1 MTDSSS
7 PSSAPRPRPKPAI
20 PARERRFV
28 GRAVADVHAPRLDV
42 PLAQLVPGITTLV
55 DWLTPSFYIDLG
67 RPCNSA
73 CLYCAVPPH
82 EDAQGFT
89 PMTEVPSMIAAGQQV
104 GCDRAILIG
113 GEPTIHPHLGDVLAM
128 LRDAG
133 LPDRH
138 IVMTNGLRLAKPGFA
153 DELVAAG
160 VGTFHVSI
168 DTADAAIYDQLSRSV
183 GRHPQQALGF
193 EAALRSD
200 ANVYVYTAVTAL
212 NAPGLPA
219 LAQWISARATAAGQ
233 PAPPWVLAVIKPIG
247 DGLRY
252 ADQLLMA
259 PHAAV
264 AAVRAGLEAAQAAGV
279 PVGFRNIQ
287 ACLAPDLVRFN
298 VDYYLDDFSVDVQSG
313 ERVGYSHEEHWRKP
327 SDACGRCG
335 HETLCTG
342 IYGEMADR
350 YGDAAYVPVG
360 RVGLK

>member
-1 MTDSSS
+1 M
-7 PSSAPRPRPKPAI
+7 PLRAPVDGI
-20 PARERRFV
+20 RR
-28 GRAVADVHAPRLDV
+28 
-42 PLAQLVPGITTLV
+42 LV

-89 PMTEVPSMIAAGQQV
+89 PMTEVPDIIAAGQQV

-133 LPDRH
+133 LPNDH
-138 IVMTNGLRLAKPGFA
+138 IVMTNGLRLAKAGFA
-153 DELVAAG
+153 DALVAAG
-160 VGTFHVSI
+160 VGTYHVSI
-168 DTADAAIYDQLSRSV
+168 DTADPAVYDDLSRSV
-183 GRHPQQALGF
+183 GRHGVQALGF
-193 EAALRSD
+193 EAALRSG

-219 LAQWISARATAAGQ
+219 LAAWIAARAAAVGC

-247 DGLRY
+247 DGLRH
-252 ADQLLMA
+252 ADRLLMA
-259 PHAAV
+259 PEDAV
-264 AAVRAGLEAAQAAGV
+264 AAVRAGLLAAQACGV

-298 VDYYLDDFSVDVQSG
+298 VDYYLDDFSVDVRSG
-313 ERVGYSHEEHWRKP
+313 ERVSYSHEEYWRKP

-335 HETLCTG
+335 HEALCTG
-342 IYGEMADR
+342 IYGEMAER
-350 YGDAAYVPVG
+350 YGRAAYVPIG
-360 RVGLK
+360 RVGLR